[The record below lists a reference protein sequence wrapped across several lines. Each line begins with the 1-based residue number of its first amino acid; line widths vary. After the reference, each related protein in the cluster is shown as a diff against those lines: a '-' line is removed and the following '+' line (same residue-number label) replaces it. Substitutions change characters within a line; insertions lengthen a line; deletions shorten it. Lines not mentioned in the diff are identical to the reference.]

1 MRERWIVA
9 LVALYFAILFGGGIF
24 VGLFMLSSLQSQIT
38 EQFSNQRPYQ
48 PLPGPGATVRVNYI
62 PVIHNDQQRYHGDYK
77 PYVVTVN
84 LTAQDYRTNTTSSLN
99 IRGFLNNTG
108 DGTAYDGM
116 LHIVAMNNEG
126 IAIDTKQSF
135 TGITAH
141 MAVGFGV
148 SLPYTGSALTNCTLT
163 PLYLDRVDM
172 LNRAPTQNGTY
183 TP

>member
-9 LVALYFAILFGGGIF
+9 LVALYFVILFGGGIF

-62 PVIHNDQQRYHGDYK
+62 PLF
-77 PYVVTVN
+77 TM
-84 LTAQDYRTNTTSSLN
+84 TATLPWRLQTIRSHRKLDGAGLPNQHHKQPEH
-99 IRGFLNNTG
+99 RGFLNNTG